1 MDYYIR
7 TDIDKMRATA
17 SEIEKY
23 VSEARAL
30 LDDANDQVFHR
41 LPIAWQ
47 GADLNMFEAKWKVI
61 NDSASANEKMLY
73 ALESYSRY
81 LLFAAEV
88 YETAQ
93 RKAALSAGMLPS

>member
-30 LDDANDQVFHR
+30 LDDANNQVFHH
-41 LPIAWQ
+41 LPSVWQ
-47 GADLNMFEAKWKVI
+47 GADYSMFKAKWNVI

>member
-7 TDIDKMRATA
+7 TDIEKMRATA

-30 LDDANDQVFHR
+30 LDDATFQVHHR
-41 LPIAWQ
+41 LPVAWQ
-47 GADLNMFEAKWKVI
+47 GADFNLFKAKWCV
-61 NDSASANEKMLY
+61 NVDSASANEKMLY
-73 ALESYSRY
+73 ALESYARY
-81 LLFAAEV
+81 LNFAAQV

-93 RKAALSAGMLPS
+93 KKAAFSASQLPI